1 MTASYPVG
9 DVCRYVVASD
19 ATLRARTA
27 SWETA
32 HEAAYWAPKPGNVA
46 GADSAVGS
54 SWS

>member
-1 MTASYPVG
+1 MTANYPMG
-9 DVCRYVVASD
+9 DACRDVVASG

-27 SWETA
+27 SRETA